1 MSRNGICKPP
11 PATYTGTTQ
20 EWQALT
26 SKQRLKLRNPGHGAA
41 YAKAYN
47 KTNAVRIAAA
57 CKVYNKIN
65 TVRITAYAK
74 AYRETNR
81 KDINAKRRVHYEA
94 NKEGLK
100 EANAAKN
107 RMYYHANI
115 DIMREKKR
123 AYRLKKVK
131 TAPSLDA

>member
-26 SKQRLKLRNPGHGAA
+26 SKQRSNLRNPGYRAA

-81 KDINAKRRVHYEA
+81 KNINAKQA
-94 NKEGLK
+94 KERSKEVNK
-100 EANAAKN
+100 EANAARSKV
-107 RMYYHANI
+107 YYHANI